1 MLGWWIELTKME
13 KIKKIENVLDRNDPK
28 QDLYVDLLGT
38 MGDLKR
44 NYGDY
49 MITEP
54 INFDE
59 ELGRVQD
66 ADYELCTA
74 LLTMALKEESLSERT
89 FESRFSE
96 GQIQLVLERMVEILK
111 A

>member
-1 MLGWWIELTKME
+1 MTKME
-13 KIKKIENVLDRNDPK
+13 KIKKIESVLHRNNLQ
-28 QDLYVDLLGT
+28 QDLYVELLEA

-44 NYGDY
+44 KYGDY

-54 INFDE
+54 INCDE

-74 LLTMALKEESLSERT
+74 LLTMVLKEESLSEGA
-89 FESRFSE
+89 FERRFSE
-96 GQIQLVLERMVEILK
+96 GQVRLVLERMAEILRM
-111 A
+111 

>member
-74 LLTMALKEESLSERT
+74 LLTMVLKEESLSEGA
-89 FESRFSE
+89 FERRFSE
-96 GQIQLVLERMVEILK
+96 GQVRLVLERMAEILRM
-111 A
+111 

>member
-1 MLGWWIELTKME
+1 LTKME

-28 QDLYVDLLGT
+28 QDLYVDLLET